1 VQEPERN
8 RTGLRVLTRH
18 HPERLARAGA
28 LALALLVGLL
38 LGARPALAQIALVQS
53 TGLFGTPAGTT
64 TTSTAFAANPK
75 AGDTLI
81 VLVWTW
87 TQNKAPSVTVTD
99 SAGNTYTANAQSTIL
114 QSNWYE
120 SASVFSSPIAATG
133 SGFKI
138 TIATPGNDSSSQI
151 RGVALEYSGVGAVDK
166 TAGATGSSA
175 TATVATPSATT
186 TANELVVSALGID
199 NPASLFT
206 SISPSAGYTT
216 RASELQNAGDT
227 AGAGADRIVSS
238 TGVQSITWTTA
249 TTMSGWAAVIA
260 TFGQSSGSGSGGSAS
275 GFNAVDGYFS
285 SYPAAASGQRI
296 YTKLA
301 STAFSL
307 NVAALNNAS
316 PTPGLVSPAYV
327 SGTNKVTVDLVDDSD
342 GACAGSCSGATCQA
356 KGAVATQST
365 SFASGDGSFKK
376 SLSFTIAGAY
386 PNLRARIKDTS
397 NSPTVYGCS
406 VDDFSVRPVSLT
418 VTSSANA
425 DSTGVSAT
433 AAPAVKAGATF
444 TLTSTAI
451 AGYGGTPTV
460 SAGAI
465 AVNPSTLG
473 TLGGS
478 FAAANAATGAAT
490 GNFTY
495 SEVGY
500 FSLNTDAVSDRTFTA
515 VDQPGDCTADF
526 SNALVNG
533 QYGCYFGNPSATVYV
548 GRFIPDHFA
557 VSAGAVTPACGSF
570 TYFDQDGF
578 VTTFTLTAQNAS
590 NSTTQNYTGASFAK
604 LGLTGWAGYVFS
616 GDTATP
622 SASATAPS
630 GTWTS
635 GVANV
640 SAKHQVLARPTA
652 TPSAPINLNVF
663 ARPVDADGVTTAA
676 PASVVPSA
684 TAVRF
689 GVLALGS
696 AYGSDLL
703 SLRLPASAMY
713 YNGTGLVANTADGC
727 TGPALL
733 NASIALGNLV
743 QKPGTSGS
751 FSTSVLA
758 SPALAST
765 WSQGS
770 GVITLVA
777 PGTAGTAQVA
787 LNLGSAS
794 TDASCIGWS
803 VPSTGA
809 HLAWLRG
816 QWCGSGYSTDPSSLA
831 SFGTAATPFVYLR
844 ENY

>member
-1 VQEPERN
+1 ML
-8 RTGLRVLTRH
+8 TGHRLK
-18 HPERLARAGA
+18 PLARAVA

-75 AGDTLI
+75 TGDTLI
-81 VLVWTW
+81 VLLWTW
-87 TQNKAPSVTVTD
+87 TQNKAPAVTVTD
-99 SAGNTYTANAQSTIL
+99 SAGNTYTANVQSTIL

-120 SASVFSSPIAATG
+120 SAQVFSSPITATG
-133 SGFKI
+133 SSFKV

-151 RGVALEYSGVGAVDK
+151 RAVALEYSGVGAVDK

-199 NPASLFT
+199 NPAALFT

-238 TGVQSITWTTA
+238 TGVQTITWTTA

-260 TFGQSSGSGSGGSAS
+260 TFGQSSGSGSSGGAS

-316 PTPGLVSPAYV
+316 PTPGLLSPAYV

-342 GACAGSCSGATCQA
+342 GACASSCSGAACQA

-376 SLSFTIAGAY
+376 GLSFTIAGAY
-386 PNLRARIKDTS
+386 PNLRARIKDAS

-406 VDDFSVRPVSLT
+406 VDDFSVRPTSLT

-425 DSTGVSAT
+425 DSTGASAT
-433 AAPAVKAGATF
+433 ATPTVKAGATF
-444 TLTSTAI
+444 TLTATAI

-460 SAGAI
+460 SAGSI

-478 FAAANAATGAAT
+478 FAAANPATGVAT

-500 FSLNTDAVSDRTFTA
+500 FSLNTDAVSDKTFTA

-526 SNALVNG
+526 SNTLVNG
-533 QYGCYFGNPSATVYV
+533 QYGCYFGNPSATAYV
-548 GRFIPDHFA
+548 GRFTPDHFA
-557 VSAGAVTPACGSF
+557 VTAGAVTPACGTF

-604 LGLTGWAGYVFS
+604 LGLTSWAGYVFS

-622 SASATAPS
+622 SASATAPT
-630 GTWTS
+630 GTWTN

-640 SAKHQVLARPTA
+640 SAKHQVLARPTS
-652 TPSAPINLNVF
+652 TPSAPINLTVF

-703 SLRLPASAMY
+703 SLRLPVTAMY
-713 YNGTGLVANTADGC
+713 YNGTGLVANTADAC

-758 SPALAST
+758 SPTLAST

-816 QWCGSGYSTDPSSLA
+816 QWCGSGYSIDPSSLA